1 MRKPRNRSALRTL
14 IGHCYFVAK
23 KKLEW
28 IVFQKKF
35 SNELRKDIL
44 KYKIFEHQSLL
55 LRPLKDLEMWMQF
68 NKITNLKLALKRLD
82 GLTIKPGEIFS
93 YWKMIGRP
101 TKAKGYLPGM
111 VLHMGSFKAGVGGG
125 LCQLSNLIYWMTL
138 HTPLTVTERWRHSY
152 DVFPDVSRTQ
162 PFGSGA
168 TCSYPNIDLQIKNE
182 TNQTFQ
188 LKLFLT
194 ETHLH
199 GEWRSDR
206 QLDVAYEIEERN
218 HHIKQEWWGGYSRNN
233 ELLKIIYSLDSHK
246 KLSEELVAKNQAIMM
261 YDPLLPTTTKDK
273 SA

>member
-1 MRKPRNRSALRTL
+1 MNKPKHRSALRIL

-23 KKLEW
+23 KNLEW
-28 IVFQKKF
+28 IVFQKRF
-35 SNELRKDIL
+35 SNELRKDSL

-82 GLTIKPGEIFS
+82 GLTIKPGDIFS

-111 VLHMGSFKAGVGGG
+111 VLHMGSFKAGLGGG

-206 QLDVAYEIEERN
+206 QLDVAYEIKERN
-218 HHIKQEWWGGYSRNN
+218 HHIMQEWWGGYSRNN
-233 ELLKIIYSLDSHK
+233 ELLKIIYSLDSYK